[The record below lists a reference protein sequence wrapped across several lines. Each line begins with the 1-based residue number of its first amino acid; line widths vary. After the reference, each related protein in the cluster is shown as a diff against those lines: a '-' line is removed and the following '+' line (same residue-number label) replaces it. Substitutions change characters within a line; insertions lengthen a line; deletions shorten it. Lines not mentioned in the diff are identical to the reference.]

1 MTAPTDTPTGTP
13 TDPVTDPVTDTVTDT
28 VAGPEETEPAPI
40 DPRIRERRL
49 AVRRKQGRRRLR
61 WVVGLVAA
69 VVLLVVGWGLLHTG
83 LFNARVITVSGHH
96 PNTSTS
102 AIVAAAGLDSHP
114 PLISVDPGSS
124 ASRVEAL
131 PFVATAQVERDW
143 PDGVTVSVTERVP
156 MVMMAGPG
164 TAWSVLDSHGRT
176 LEVLLGQPPG
186 LPEMAVYGPKGE
198 VTPPPVGGTLP
209 PGADAGLAVS
219 RSLPRAFKAQVVSVT
234 EEPDGTLDLRLNS
247 GITVALGTD
256 TALNAMY
263 EDVAAIIA
271 HASLVGA
278 TTIDVS
284 VPQSP
289 AVSS

>member
-1 MTAPTDTPTGTP
+1 VTAPTE
-13 TDPVTDPVTDTVTDT
+13 TDTDRDAATVVTE
-28 VAGPEETEPAPI
+28 AAPI

-61 WVVGLVAA
+61 WVVGLVAV
-69 VVLLVVGWGLLHTG
+69 VVLFVVGWALLHTG
-83 LFNARVITVSGHH
+83 MFSARVITVSGNH

-102 AIVAAAGLDSHP
+102 AIVAAAGLDGHP
-114 PLISVDPGSS
+114 PLVSIDPGPS
-124 ASRVEAL
+124 ATRVEAL

-176 LEVLLGQPPG
+176 LEVLLSQPPG
-186 LPEMAVYGPKGE
+186 LPELAVYGPRGG
-198 VTPPPVGGTLP
+198 VTPPPIGGTLP
-209 PGADAGLAVS
+209 SGAAAGLAVS
-219 RSLPRAFKAQVVSVT
+219 RSLPRAFAAQVVSVT
-234 EEPDGTLDLRLNS
+234 QEPDRTLVLGLNS
-247 GITVALGTD
+247 GIAVSLGTD
-256 TALNAMY
+256 TELNAKY

-289 AVSS
+289 TVGS